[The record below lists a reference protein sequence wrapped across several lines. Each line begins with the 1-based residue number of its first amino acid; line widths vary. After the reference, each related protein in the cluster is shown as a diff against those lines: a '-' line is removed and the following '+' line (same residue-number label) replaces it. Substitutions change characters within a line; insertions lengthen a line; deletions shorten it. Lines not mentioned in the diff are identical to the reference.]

1 MKKSILSLLLFGTA
15 LCAYAQTSEGSI
27 TSFRK
32 PAAEIEAITMA
43 APVPV
48 TTFNGQYTKAVIAST
63 DCKSVPIAELAASE
77 VRIGGLRFD
86 PKTFSKTRESYYLS
100 LEIVDVATGAS
111 VPVTGIPAGA
121 KIKSVTWAPSGACFC
136 FTNTTP
142 AGVDLYR
149 VNAADAKAE
158 KINTLRVNAIMGTP
172 FVFLN
177 DTDILYMSVPAD
189 RHQAPVQGLAKSNI
203 VQENLG
209 EKHSGLRTYEDLLN
223 GPFDEEM
230 YDYACTS
237 ILALYT
243 PSGTKTIGE
252 PSVYRS
258 LDPSP
263 DGNYIMAVTE
273 HHPYSYMETHR
284 SFPSKQFIMDRDG
297 KMVKMLND
305 GTVKKEKPEGPQAD
319 KDAKKEPKPSGFA
332 WRNDKPAIL
341 TWTESKSGMG
351 MGPGGP
357 GPGPGGPGPDPDAD
371 KKKDD
376 DKPEQTHTDKMYQ
389 CGAPFNFET
398 DKQIVAAPEYRM
410 GRVTWGNDGLAMYDE
425 TSSKQ
430 KFRRTVVFVPCDT
443 LATKHILFQDSTEYD
458 SLGVAPVR
466 GSVYTVRNNY
476 GRNVIWTDAKN
487 SYVYYKGSTRINDE
501 GFKYSFLDKVAIK
514 DGKVTNLW
522 NETGDMKETLIAI
535 TDHKKLAILETKE
548 SFKDVPN
555 YYITDVKKNTSRQ
568 VTHIQNSVPQV
579 PELITKQIV
588 HYTRKDGLKCV
599 GSLYLPAGYDLERDG
614 KLPVFMWTYPYEY
627 KSPAEA
633 ERDGVDRYKYL
644 KPSYGSAQ
652 IWATQGYAVLD
663 EFTMA
668 ILSKDSKSEPNDQFI
683 DQLVMSAEAAVDF
696 ICDTLG
702 IGDRDRIAIGGH
714 SYGGY
719 MTANLLA
726 HTRLFRAGVARSGG
740 YNRSLTPFGF
750 QSEHR
755 NFWKAPDLYAKMS
768 PFNYADKVKDAL
780 LIIHGQQDDNMGTF
794 PDQSF
799 RLYQALVYHGAT
811 ARYVQL
817 PYEAHSYLGKET
829 TLDMLYETGAW
840 LDKYVKNAEP
850 RKAEPEK
857 PEK

>member
-1 MKKSILSLLLFGTA
+1 MKKTLISILFLGA
-15 LCAYAQTSEGSI
+15 AVCAYAQTHEGSI
-27 TSFRK
+27 SSFRK

-43 APVPV
+43 APVP
-48 TTFNGQYTKAVIAST
+48 TTYFNSQYTTAVIASSE
-63 DCKSVPIAELAASE
+63 CRSVPIAELAASE
-77 VRIGGLRFD
+77 VRIGGLRID
-86 PKTFSKTRESYYLS
+86 PKTFSQTREAYSYK
-100 LEIVDVATGAS
+100 LEIVNAANGA
-111 VPVTGIPAGA
+111 VTPVTGIPAGA
-121 KIKSVTWAPSGACFC
+121 KIKSVTWAPNGQSFA
-136 FTNTTP
+136 FTNTTS
-142 AGVDLYR
+142 AGVDLYL
-149 VNAADAKAE
+149 VNAADAKAV
-158 KINTLRVNAIMGTP
+158 KINTLRVNSIMGTP
-172 FVFLN
+172 FLFLN
-177 DTDILYMSVPAD
+177 DTDILYKSVPAD
-189 RHQAPVQGLAKSNI
+189 RRQAPVQGLAKANV

-209 EKHSGLRTYEDLLN
+209 ERHAGLRTYQDLLN

-230 YDYACTS
+230 FDYACTS
-237 ILALYT
+237 ILAIYT

-252 PSVYRS
+252 PSIYRS

-284 SFPSKQFIMDRDG
+284 SFPSKQFIMDREG
-297 KMVKMLND
+297 KMVKMIND
-305 GTVKKEKPEGPQAD
+305 GTVKKEEPKPGD
-319 KDAKKEPKPSGFA
+319 KDAKRAPRPVGFA
-332 WRNDKPAIL
+332 WRSDKPAML
-341 TWTESKSGMG
+341 TWTESNSSMGMG
-351 MGPGGP
+351 MGPGAP
-357 GPGPGGPGPDPDAD
+357 AAAPAADAD
-371 KKKDD
+371 KKKDEE
-376 DKPEQTHTDKMYQ
+376 KPEQTHTDKMYQ
-389 CGAPFNFET
+389 TGAPFNYET

-443 LATKHILFQDSTEYD
+443 LAPKHVLFQDSTEYD
-458 SLGVAPVR
+458 SLGVAPIH
-466 GSVYTVRNNY
+466 GSVYTVRNSY
-476 GRNVIWTDAKN
+476 GRSVIWTDAKN
-487 SYVYYKGSTRINDE
+487 SYVYYRGATRFNDE
-501 GFKYSFLDKVAIK
+501 GFKYSFLDKVTIK
-514 DGKVTNLW
+514 DAKVTNLW
-522 NETGDMKETLIAI
+522 NESGDMKETLIAI
-535 TDHKKLAILETKE
+535 TDHKKLQILETKE

-555 YYITDVKKNTSRQ
+555 YYITDVKKKTSRQ
-568 VTHIQNSVPQV
+568 VTNIQNSVPQV

-599 GSLYLPAGYDLERDG
+599 GSLYLPAGYDPARDG
-614 KLPVFMWTYPYEY
+614 KLPVLMWTYPYEY
-627 KSPAEA
+627 KSPVEA
-633 ERDGVDRYKYL
+633 ERAGVDRYKYL

-668 ILSKDSKSEPNDQFI
+668 ILSKDTKSEPNDQFLE
-683 DQLVMSAEAAVDF
+683 QLVMSAEAAVDF

-702 IGDRDRIAIGGH
+702 VGDRDKIAIGGH

-719 MTANLLA
+719 MTANLLS

-740 YNRSLTPFGF
+740 YNRSLTPYGF
-750 QSEHR
+750 QSERR
-755 NFWKAPDLYAKMS
+755 NYWKALDLYQKMS
-768 PFNYADKVKDAL
+768 PFNYADNMKDAL

-829 TLDMLYETGAW
+829 ILDMLYETGAW

-850 RKAEPEK
+850 RKPEK
-857 PEK
+857 GGKPAPKAE

>member
-1 MKKSILSLLLFGTA
+1 MKRTVLTLFAFCMT
-15 LCAYAQTSEGSI
+15 LCAFAQTSEGSI
-27 TSFRK
+27 NSFRK

-43 APVPV
+43 APVPS
-48 TTFNGQYTKAVIAST
+48 TTFNSQYTTAVIASS
-63 DCKSVPIAELAASE
+63 DCRSVPIAELAASE
-77 VRIGGLRFD
+77 VRIGGLRID
-86 PKTFSKTRESYYLS
+86 PKTFSQTREAYSVR
-100 LEIVDVATGAS
+100 LEVLNVATGAT
-111 VPVTGIPAGA
+111 VPVTGIPANP
-121 KIKSVTWAPSGACFC
+121 KIKSVTWAPSGQSFA
-136 FTNTTP
+136 FTNTTS
-142 AGVDLYR
+142 AGVDLYL
-149 VNAADAKAE
+149 VNAADAKAV
-158 KINTLRVNAIMGTP
+158 KINTLRVNSIMGTP
-172 FVFLN
+172 FLFLN
-177 DTDILYMSVPAD
+177 DTDILYKSVPAD
-189 RHQAPVQGLAKSNI
+189 RRQAPVQGLAKANV

-209 EKHSGLRTYEDLLN
+209 ERHSGLRTYQDLLN

-230 YDYACTS
+230 FDYACTS
-237 ILALYT
+237 ILAVYT

-263 DGNYIMAVTE
+263 DGKYIMAVTE

-284 SFPSKQFIMDRDG
+284 SWPSKQFIMDIEG

-305 GTVKKEKPEGPQAD
+305 GTVKKDKAESGKDD

-332 WRNDKPAIL
+332 WRADKPAVL
-341 TWTESKSGMG
+341 TWNESSASAGAG
-351 MGPGGP
+351 ARPAP
-357 GPGPGGPGPDPDAD
+357 AADAD
-371 KKKDD
+371 KKDGEKPE

-389 CGAPFNFET
+389 CQAPFNFES

-410 GRVTWGNDGLAMYDE
+410 GRVTWGNDGLAMYEE

-430 KFRRTVVFVPCDT
+430 KFRRTVIFVPCDT
-443 LATKHILFQDSTEYD
+443 LAATHVLFQDSTEYD

-466 GSVYTVRNNY
+466 GSVYTVRNSY
-476 GRNVIWTDAKN
+476 GRSVIWTDAKN
-487 SYVYYKGSTRINDE
+487 SYVYFRGTSRFNDE
-501 GFKYSFLDKVAIK
+501 GFKYSFLDKVNIK

-522 NETGDMKETLIAI
+522 NESGDMKESLIAI
-535 TDHKKLAILETKE
+535 TDHKKLQILETKE

-555 YYITDVKKNTSRQ
+555 YYLTDVKKNTSRQ
-568 VTHIQNSVPQV
+568 VTHIENSVPQV

-588 HYTRKDGLKCV
+588 HYTRKDGLKCI
-599 GSLYLPAGYDLERDG
+599 GSLYLPAGYDPERDG
-614 KLPVFMWTYPYEY
+614 RLPVLMWTYPYEY

-633 ERDGVDRYKYL
+633 EKASVDRYKYL

-668 ILSKDSKSEPNDQFI
+668 ILSENSKTEPNDRFLE
-683 DQLVMSAEAAVDF
+683 QLIMSAEAAVDF
-696 ICDTLG
+696 ICDS
-702 IGDRDRIAIGGH
+702 IKVGDRDRIGIGGH

-740 YNRSLTPFGF
+740 YNRSLTPYGF
-750 QSEHR
+750 QSERR
-755 NFWKAPDLYAKMS
+755 NFWKAKDLYEKMS
-768 PFNYADKVKDAL
+768 PFNYADGVKDAL

-829 TLDMLYETGAW
+829 ILDMLYETGAW
-840 LDKYVKNAEP
+840 LDKHVKNAKP
-850 RKAEPEK
+850 REAEK
-857 PEK
+857 KDK